1 MRLLIIADAFPPM
14 RTSCAVMLKALALE
28 LVCQKHSV
36 CVAIPNA
43 SQREAVV
50 IQEQDGVE
58 IFSVK
63 ALQTKDVIYVRR
75 VIAEFINP
83 FLMWSRLRSNSIF
96 MLRNVDGVIWY
107 SPSIFWGPL
116 VKRLKD
122 FFQCKAYLVLRDIF
136 PDWAYD
142 LGVLRSGRVY
152 ALLKKVSEYQYD
164 QANCI
169 GVQSPNNRS
178 YLLKRYPHLS
188 TKVEVLWNWVTP
200 SKNIPCSI
208 VLNKAEIGNRT
219 VLVYAGN
226 VGVAQGISSFIN
238 LLKKL
243 NTKDEYAYVFV
254 GRGSEMQDLELAAK
268 QEKIS
273 SIYFF
278 EEIDPAEIAALYEQC
293 DIGLLVLDPR
303 HQTHNIPGK
312 FISYIQ
318 SGLPTLALANQEND
332 LISLINDNKLGAAI
346 TSLESADLE
355 CALESLKSIQND
367 PELHARCKKIEKDFF
382 SVQVAAKSIA
392 HVFA

>member
-28 LVCQKHSV
+28 LVCQNHSV

-43 SQREAVV
+43 SQREAIV
-50 IQEQDGVE
+50 IKEQDGVE

-63 ALQTKDVIYVRR
+63 ALQTKDVLYVRR
-75 VIAEFINP
+75 VVAEFINP

-96 MLRNVDGVIWY
+96 IVRNIDGVIWY

-116 VKRLKD
+116 VKRLKE
-122 FFQCKAYLVLRDIF
+122 FFHCKAYLVLRDIF

-142 LGVLRSGRVY
+142 LGVLRSSRAY

-164 QANCI
+164 QANWI
-169 GVQSPNNRS
+169 GVQSPNNRI
-178 YLLKRYPHLS
+178 YLLKRYPYLS
-188 TKVEVLWNWVTP
+188 AKVEVLWNWVTP

-208 VLNKAEIGNRT
+208 VLNKAEIGNRA

-226 VGVAQGISSFIN
+226 VGVAQGISSFIR

-243 NTKDEYAYVFV
+243 NAKEEYAFVFV
-254 GRGSEMQDLELAAK
+254 GRGSEMRDLELAVK

-273 SIYFF
+273 FVYFF
-278 EEIDPAEIAALYEQC
+278 EEIDPSEIAALYEQC

-332 LISLINDNKLGAAI
+332 LISLINDNRLGAAI
-346 TSLESADLE
+346 TDLESAALDQ
-355 CALESLKSIQND
+355 ALERLKSIQND
-367 PELHARCKKIEKDFF
+367 PELHARCKRAEEGIF
-382 SVQVAAKSIA
+382 SVQVAAKNIA
-392 HVFA
+392 HLFA

>member
-14 RTSCAVMLKALALE
+14 RTSCAVMLKGLALE
-28 LVCQKHSV
+28 LVSRKHSV

-43 SQREAVV
+43 SQREAIV
-50 IQEQDGVE
+50 IKEQDGVE

-63 ALQTKDVIYVRR
+63 ALQTKDVIYIRR

-96 MLRNVDGVIWY
+96 MVRNVDGIIWY

-116 VKRLKD
+116 VKRLKE
-122 FFQCKAYLVLRDIF
+122 FFHCKAYLVLRDIF

-152 ALLKKVSEYQYD
+152 ALLKKVSEYQYE

-178 YLLKRYPHLS
+178 YFLKRYPHLS
-188 TKVEVLWNWVTP
+188 TKVEVLWNWITP
-200 SKNIPCSI
+200 SKNTPCSI
-208 VLNKAEIGNRT
+208 VLNKAEIGNRK

-226 VGVAQGISSFIN
+226 VGVAQGISSFIS

-243 NTKDEYAYVFV
+243 SIKDEYAFVFV
-254 GRGSEMQDLELAAK
+254 GRGSEMQDLVLAAK

-273 SIYFF
+273 PIYFF
-278 EEIDPAEIAALYEQC
+278 EEIDPAEITTLYEQC

-355 CALESLKSIQND
+355 WALERLKSIQND
-367 PELHARCKKIEKDFF
+367 TELHIRCKKAEEGLF

-392 HVFA
+392 NVFA